1 MKILEEIIE
10 LDYREKCSAAMDIRA
25 YAEEVIEQKHK
36 KIGQLNM
43 EMRWEEEIGAFDQF
57 ISDVQDLETQY
68 GIELNTS
75 TELACI
81 LLEKI
86 ISSSQNM
93 LDSNGVWEFCSK
105 PNLDKCVT
113 LQNHKISYLIKVLA
127 NQGKYFDGPK
137 DIRELRSNEYKLI
150 DLKDSQGKE
159 TTSNDT
165 QKVALKTKMA
175 LLHKVKINDFLK
187 KQLGIES
194 TNVLAKFL
202 GLMLNEN
209 AGTIQ
214 SYLSAAESTNASHN
228 NPLSP
233 KHSEAADDI
242 LRNLGVQLSKSR

>member
-36 KIGQLNM
+36 KIEQLNM
-43 EMRWEEEIGAFDQF
+43 EMHWEEEIGAFDQF
-57 ISDVQDLETQY
+57 ISDIQDLEAQY

-86 ISSSQNM
+86 ISYSQNM
-93 LDSNGVWEFCSK
+93 LDSNGVWKFCSK
-105 PNLDKCVT
+105 PNLDKCVS
-113 LQNHKISYLIKVLA
+113 LQNRKISYLIQVLA
-127 NQGKYFDGPK
+127 NQGKYFDGPE
-137 DIRELRSNEYKLI
+137 DILRLKSKQYRLI
-150 DLKDSQGKE
+150 DLKHSVGHDH
-159 TTSNDT
+159 TFDNT

-175 LLHKVKINDFLK
+175 LLHKVEINDFLK

-242 LRNLGVQLSKSR
+242 LRNLGVQISKSR